1 MYSLMGDKLTIDHI
15 SKHAKCSHGIVYHY
29 FRNVDSVV
37 DAIKKSDKYINLKS
51 SLLNVEGENK
61 YYQIKNMLDIY
72 LNLKD
77 EFTNLKSDIE
87 KKQVLIKKGISIQE
101 ANKIVK
107 EEKAKRKEENQDIVN
122 RLDRKTIQEYGNK
135 NFIVSASNFASDMT
149 MAILGANGINP
160 IVSNALAQGAKG
172 FAEATA
178 STTNKK
184 DIAVDT
190 ISSGAWG
197 AIFNGA
203 NNLLGKT

>member
-1 MYSLMGDKLTIDHI
+1 MK
-15 SKHAKCSHGIVYHY
+15 A
-29 FRNVDSVV
+29 
-37 DAIKKSDKYINLKS
+37 
-51 SLLNVEGENK
+51 
-61 YYQIKNMLDIY
+61 Y

-149 MAILGANGINP
+149 MAILGANGMTNAGINP